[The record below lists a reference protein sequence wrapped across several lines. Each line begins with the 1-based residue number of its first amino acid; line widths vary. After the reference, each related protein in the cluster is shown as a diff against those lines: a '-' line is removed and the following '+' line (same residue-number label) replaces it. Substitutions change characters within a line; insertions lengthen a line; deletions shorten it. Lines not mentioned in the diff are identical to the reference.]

1 MSTITES
8 MASDHRRCDAL
19 FSVAEEQASNRDWA
33 AAADAFCR
41 FQEAAEHHFSMEEE
55 VLFPEF
61 EARTGMTMG
70 PTQMMRMEHIQMRQ
84 LLADMQQAVQ
94 QKDEERYL
102 GLSETLMMI
111 MQQHNMKEERM
122 LYPMTDQAFGAE
134 AEAVLKRMSG
144 VQNVA

>member
-1 MSTITES
+1 MPTITDT
-8 MASDHRRCDAL
+8 MASDHRRCDGL
-19 FSVAEEQASNRDWA
+19 FSAAEEQAANGDWA
-33 AAADAFCR
+33 AAADAFSR
-41 FQEAAEHHFSMEEE
+41 FQEATEHHFSMEEE

-61 EARTGMTMG
+61 EARTGQTMG

-94 QKDEERYL
+94 QQDEERYL

-134 AEAVLKRMSG
+134 ADAVLERMNG

>member
-1 MSTITES
+1 MPTITDT
-8 MASDHRRCDAL
+8 MAKDHRRCDEI
-19 FSVAEEQASNRDWA
+19 FSTAEELVAKADWEA
-33 AAADAFCR
+33 AAEAFARFRDAT
-41 FQEAAEHHFSMEEE
+41 EHHFSMEEE

-61 EARTGMTMG
+61 EGRTGQTMG

-84 LLADMQQAVQ
+84 LFSDMDQALSQ
-94 QKDEERYL
+94 HDRDRYL

-122 LYPMTDQAFGAE
+122 LYPMTDQVFGGE
-134 AEAVLKRMSG
+134 ADAVLKRMEG